1 MQQCFLF
8 DEIIDPDLG
17 KAVAI
22 SQIQGNCIFETQL
35 ANRMEN
41 QYTLDAYCAK
51 EFCLFKDPTLP

>member
-22 SQIQGNCIFETQL
+22 SQIQGNCIFET
-35 ANRMEN
+35 
-41 QYTLDAYCAK
+41 
-51 EFCLFKDPTLP
+51 